1 MSDAKM
7 FEFLVEEPSDDAMV
21 TFDGLIPPVEDV
33 PLETYKPQVLPS
45 EREEVHASAKTAL
58 VEAELEGRELSM
70 SEEAENVAR
79 ELFSTGRTPTKFER
93 QMPEAMVKLDALLTA
108 YDYDLLEDA
117 NRMRLY
123 VTNRLVEESDDPD
136 PKNRLRALEMLG
148 KITEVGLFTER
159 KEINI
164 HTRTSEDLTEELR
177 HKLEELKGKM
187 IQGEVVSRG

>member
-1 MSDAKM
+1 MAQAKL
-7 FEFLVEEPSDDAMV
+7 FEFLVEPPRKSDEV
-21 TFDGLIPPVEDV
+21 TFDGLIPPIEDV
-33 PLETYKPQVLPS
+33 PMESYKPQTLPS
-45 EREEVHASAKTAL
+45 DREEVHASAKTAI
-58 VEAELEGRELSM
+58 VEAQLEGREIDIP
-70 SEEAENVAR
+70 EEEETVAR
-79 ELFSTGRTPTKFER
+79 ELFTTARSPTKYER
-93 QMPEAMVKLDALLTA
+93 KMPAAMIKLDALLTA

-164 HTRTSEDLTEELR
+164 HTRTSEDLTDELR
-177 HKLEELKGKM
+177 HKLEELRGKM
-187 IQGEVVSRG
+187 VEGEVVSRG